1 MTTNNNSSSSIGT
14 TSYQSRLPSSHSL
27 QTDMNVVGG
36 WTVAT
41 PFCRCNHYCVLKTAK
56 TRINYGRQFWRC
68 RNYKGPHAVGCN
80 YFDWFDKIESNHN
93 DFGPQ
98 ISELEKLVDEKNLK
112 IKECEFKL
120 QEKDM
125 KIGSQR
131 KKIKKMKEEILT
143 TKKNM
148 KLVTFGGFVLLSL
161 IVILVAMIWSI
172 IAP

>member
-1 MTTNNNSSSSIGT
+1 MI
-14 TSYQSRLPSSHSL
+14 
-27 QTDMNVVGG
+27 VV
-36 WTVAT
+36 VI
-41 PFCRCNHYCVLKTAK
+41 FCNCVIFFQLCFLNLFFF
-56 TRINYGRQFWRC
+56 I
-68 RNYKGPHAVGCN
+68 YK
-80 YFDWFDKIESNHN
+80 FRDLN

>member
-1 MTTNNNSSSSIGT
+1 
-14 TSYQSRLPSSHSL
+14 
-27 QTDMNVVGG
+27 MNVVGG

-41 PFCRCNHYCVLKTAK
+41 PFCRCNHYCVLKTVK
-56 TRINYGRQFWRC
+56 TRINYGRQFWGC
-68 RNYKGPHAVGCN
+68 RNYKVFSDMIVVVIFCN
-80 YFDWFDKIESNHN
+80 CVIFFQLCFLNLFFFIYKFRDLN

-143 TKKNM
+143 KK
-148 KLVTFGGFVLLSL
+148 KC
-161 IVILVAMIWSI
+161 
-172 IAP
+172 